1 MVVIG
6 LWMAMRYSIWL
17 HSLSFK
23 FIWVATVWLIAEHH
37 HWLGTLVIWGYALVW
52 WANSALRPYL
62 ALSAKAL
69 GAGFLCE
76 SIFCYSH
83 IALDNTGAPL
93 YFPPLWLLGL
103 WVAFASLLP
112 FGLASLQK
120 RLWLACLTALIFA
133 PMSYSAGS
141 SWGAMNIRTD
151 TIGMAVIGLLWGI
164 AFTWLVKESG
174 TKVVPI
180 QQ

>member
-1 MVVIG
+1 
-6 LWMAMRYSIWL
+6 MRYSVLL

-23 FIWVATVWLIAEHH
+23 FVWVATVWLIGEHYL
-37 HWLGTLVIWGYALVW
+37 WSSTLMIWGYALLW
-52 WANSALRPYL
+52 WANAALRPYREL
-62 ALSAKAL
+62 VAKSL
-69 GAGFLCE
+69 GAGLFVE
-76 SIFCYSH
+76 SILCYSH

-103 WVAFASLLP
+103 WVAFGSLIP

-151 TIGMAVIGLLWGI
+151 TVGMVVIGLLWGI

-174 TKVVPI
+174 KKVVPI